1 MKILEVFA
9 YLRVSSTA
17 EAIDFYGRAFGAVE
31 KFRLTEPS
39 GRVGHAEIVI
49 GETVVMLSDEFPE
62 YGIRGP
68 LSLGGTTFAMH
79 LHVDDADEA
88 HARAIEA
95 GATEVSAPADQFYG
109 ERGSKVLDPFG
120 HEWMLGHQIE
130 KVTPEEMQR
139 RFTAMMTSYTP
150 TVSRSAE

>member
-1 MKILEVFA
+1 MKILEVFP

-39 GRVGHAEIVI
+39 GRVGHAEVVI

-68 LSLGGTTFAMH
+68 LSLGGTTFGMH
-79 LHVDDADEA
+79 LHVDNADEA
-88 HARAIEA
+88 HALAIGA
-95 GATEVSAPADQFYG
+95 GATEVMAPSDQFYG
-109 ERGSKVLDPFG
+109 ERSSKVRDPFG
-120 HEWMLGHQIE
+120 HEWLLGHEIE

-139 RFTAMMTSYTP
+139 RYTAMMTS
-150 TVSRSAE
+150 